1 MDPDSVREILFA
13 ERMRLER
20 EIRALESDLADSP
33 DESSGESLYDQH
45 MAEMAS
51 VTLDREI
58 DLALEDSVRAAI
70 AKVERALEKLE
81 QDTYGRCDR
90 CGKEI
95 GTDRLAVA
103 PYATLCMD
111 CKRREERGL

>member
-1 MDPDSVREILFA
+1 MDPDSVREILLA

-20 EIRALESDLADSP
+20 EIRELESDLAVSP

-51 VTLDREI
+51 VTLEREI
-58 DLALEDSVRAAI
+58 DLALEDTVRLAMAR
-70 AKVERALEKLE
+70 VERALEKLE

-90 CGKEI
+90 CGKDI
-95 GTDRLAVA
+95 GEDRLAAA
-103 PYATLCMD
+103 PSATLCME
-111 CKRREERGL
+111 CKRREERGR

>member
-1 MDPDSVREILFA
+1 MEPDQVRKTLRA
-13 ERMRLER
+13 ERDRLER
-20 EIRALESDLADSP
+20 EIHELESDLADSL
-33 DESSGESLYDQH
+33 DESSGESAYDQH

-58 DLALEDSVRAAI
+58 DLALEDGVRAALARIDRAI
-70 AKVERALEKLE
+70 AKLEE
-81 QDTYGRCDR
+81 GTYGRCDS

-95 GTDRLAVA
+95 GRDRLAVA

-111 CKRREERGL
+111 CKRREERGR

>member
-1 MDPDSVREILFA
+1 MDPDSVREILLA

-20 EIRALESDLADSP
+20 EIRELESDLAVSP

-51 VTLDREI
+51 VTLEREI
-58 DLALEDSVRAAI
+58 DLALEDSVRAAM

-81 QDTYGRCDR
+81 QGTYGLCDR
-90 CGKEI
+90 CSKEI
-95 GTDRLAVA
+95 GVDRLAAA

>member
-1 MDPDSVREILFA
+1 MDPDSVREILLA

-20 EIRALESDLADSP
+20 EIRELESDLAVSP

-58 DLALEDSVRAAI
+58 DLALEDSVRVAMSR
-70 AKVERALEKLE
+70 VERALEKHD

-95 GTDRLAVA
+95 GADRLAAA
-103 PYATLCMD
+103 PYATLCME
-111 CKRREERGL
+111 CKRREERGF

>member
-1 MDPDSVREILFA
+1 MDPDSVREILLA

-20 EIRALESDLADSP
+20 EIRELESDLAVSP

-58 DLALEDSVRAAI
+58 DLALEDGARAAI
-70 AKVERALEKLE
+70 AKVERALEKLD
-81 QDTYGRCDR
+81 QGTYGRCDR
-90 CGKEI
+90 CSKEI
-95 GTDRLAVA
+95 GADRLSAA

-111 CKRREERGL
+111 CKRREERGR